1 MNLGLRREASNVVHG
16 EDQWLFNKAM
26 DHQAML
32 LGIDRRHAAVMA
44 FVEQTVRRDDAIE
57 VLKLATCL
65 RKTCIASDPW
75 GYCE

>member
-1 MNLGLRREASNVVHG
+1 
-16 EDQWLFNKAM
+16 
-26 DHQAML
+26 ML

-57 VLKLATCL
+57 VLKWATCL